1 MTNKL
6 VLEFWDRNGNLNL
19 KNKNYRSFVR
29 KLVEGQLKEDIGRDD
44 ITTESTILKDK
55 KIKAEIISNQ
65 SGVVAGIEESSLF
78 TKKDKLIK
86 IKKDGDIVRKGDII
100 IEIIGPANDILG
112 YERTLLNILQRMCG
126 IATETYNTKKLIK
139 NKCKITA
146 TRKTLLHLIDKKA
159 VVIGGGLTHRL
170 NLNDFI
176 LIKDNH
182 LKILNNNIKKALML
196 AVKNGKSKH
205 IEIEVK
211 NEKEAL
217 EAANSI
223 KRLKSNKNFAILFD
237 NMKATKIKNTIKKIN
252 YQLSLLAEVLHGLMR
267 VQSKIFIMLPPLCQP

>member
-196 AVKNGKSKH
+196 AVKNGKKG
-205 IEIEVK
+205 K
-211 NEKEAL
+211 
-217 EAANSI
+217 
-223 KRLKSNKNFAILFD
+223 
-237 NMKATKIKNTIKKIN
+237 
-252 YQLSLLAEVLHGLMR
+252 
-267 VQSKIFIMLPPLCQP
+267 

>member
-100 IEIIGPANDILG
+100 IEIIGPANDI
-112 YERTLLNILQRMCG
+112 
-126 IATETYNTKKLIK
+126 
-139 NKCKITA
+139 
-146 TRKTLLHLIDKKA
+146 
-159 VVIGGGLTHRL
+159 
-170 NLNDFI
+170 
-176 LIKDNH
+176 
-182 LKILNNNIKKALML
+182 
-196 AVKNGKSKH
+196 
-205 IEIEVK
+205 
-211 NEKEAL
+211 
-217 EAANSI
+217 
-223 KRLKSNKNFAILFD
+223 
-237 NMKATKIKNTIKKIN
+237 
-252 YQLSLLAEVLHGLMR
+252 
-267 VQSKIFIMLPPLCQP
+267 